1 MTALTGRCLCGAIRF
16 RTTATPAHVSACHC
30 SQCRRQSGNYW
41 ASANVPA
48 AALEITGEPRWYEA
62 TPTARRGFCPTCGSF
77 LFWQGTGSD
86 TIAFALGAV
95 DGHTHLRLD
104 AHIFTASKGDWY
116 DLADG
121 VLQHP

>member
-1 MTALTGRCLCGAIRF
+1 MTALTGRCLCGAVTF
-16 RTTATPAHVSACHC
+16 RTTATPAQVSACHC
-30 SQCRRQSGNYW
+30 GQCRRQSGNHW
-41 ASANVPA
+41 ASASVPA
-48 AALEITGEPRWYEA
+48 AALDIAGAPRWYHA
-62 TPTARRGFCPTCGSF
+62 SPSARRGFCSACGSF

-95 DGHTHLRLD
+95 DGPTGLRLD

-121 VLQHP
+121 VPQRP